1 MTDTWRP
8 TCLAEFFGQ
17 ERLRGRLTVLVDAAM
32 ASSPPRPLPPLLFT
46 GPPGSGKKS
55 LAQVL
60 ADSMTD
66 PLHIVTMPI
75 DVRELIALVRTCQG
89 VLLLDGLH
97 DAPRG
102 VQAKLLTLLE
112 FGYVTASTGERVYAS
127 SLLTVIGASTEAQK
141 IPAPLHAKFIVP
153 AWEPYSPDDMAQIVA
168 SMATKAGLDLPP
180 ATVEGLA
187 RAAAGSPGY
196 ARRLV
201 QSAEALTAA
210 LYGLAPT
217 LEEVLAQAGVSGE
230 GLTDAHFAY
239 MEALD
244 LLGGEAA
251 LNLLALTLRL
261 HPSVVMELERVL
273 RAQRI
278 IDLGRGRRLTP
289 SGFGRLREHRHQEAA

>member
-1 MTDTWRP
+1 MTDAWRP

-17 ERLRGRLTVLVDAAM
+17 ERLRGRLTVEVDAAM
-32 ASSPPRPLPPLLFT
+32 ASKPQRALPPLLFT

-55 LAQVL
+55 LALVL
-60 ADSMTD
+60 ADWLGD

-75 DVRELIALVRTCQG
+75 DVRELAALVRTCSG

-97 DAPRG
+97 DAPRA
-102 VQAKLLTLLE
+102 VMAKLLTLLE
-112 FGYVTASTGERVYAS
+112 FGYVTTAAGEVVRANP
-127 SLLTVIGASTEAQK
+127 LLTVIGASTEAQR
-141 IPAPLHAKFIVP
+141 IPAPLHAKFITP

-187 RAAAGSPGY
+187 RAAAGSPGH

-201 QSAEALTAA
+201 QAAEALATA

-217 LEEVLAQAGVSGE
+217 LEEVLDQAGVSTD
-230 GLTDAHFAY
+230 GLTDAHFDY

-251 LNLLALTLRL
+251 LPLLALTLRL

-273 RAQRI
+273 VGQHI
-278 IDLGRGRRLTP
+278 IDMGRGRRLTP
-289 SGFGRLREHRHQEAA
+289 SGFQRLRTHRHQEAA